1 RRSRTKR
8 NRPPRGDGETA
19 RTRAPHTGFACLPH
33 PDGFGLSAAVSKD
46 LMKPFIGIQVVS
58 IWR

>member
-1 RRSRTKR
+1 RAPTTR
-8 NRPPRGDGETA
+8 NRPPHADGETA
-19 RTRAPHTGFACLPH
+19 RTRAPQTGFACLPH
-33 PDGFGLSAAVSKD
+33 PDGIGLSAAVSKD